1 MQNHK
6 SIEQLWILEHCS
18 SHTRQQF
25 AKLGRITAY
34 PKNHHC
40 LRAREKNANIFFI
53 LSGKVHIYTL
63 TKNGSKKVLFILG
76 KNHIANGNLTDHYNT
91 TFCETMEPCQMY
103 VIRREHLLSLM
114 EQDFRLTKALLHYQ
128 ERKLWRLEHQLKN
141 TVGSIYLERKLAA
154 KLWKLA
160 RDFGV
165 PVPEG
170 IEINVNLPITLLADM
185 LGAPRETTSRICKLF
200 MDAGLIT
207 ISKKRITVTAPER
220 MAHFY
225 KTGDMGEESV

>member
-76 KNHIANGNLTDHYNT
+76 KNHIANGNLTDHYHT

-160 RDFGV
+160 RDFGIRT
-165 PVPEG
+165 EKG
-170 IEINVNLPITLLADM
+170 ILIDIDLSITFLADL
-185 LGAPRETTSRICKLF
+185 LGVPRENASRACKKLT
-200 MDAGLIT
+200 DYRLIT
-207 ISKKRITVTAPER
+207 IEKKKIYILDAER
-220 MAHFY
+220 MAVFY
-225 KTGDMGEESV
+225 KDGVLETL

>member
-91 TFCETMEPCQMY
+91 TFCETMEPCQGAAP
-103 VIRREHLLSLM
+103 LSGA
-114 EQDFRLTKALLHYQ
+114 EA
-128 ERKLWRLEHQLKN
+128 
-141 TVGSIYLERKLAA
+141 VAA
-154 KLWKLA
+154 
-160 RDFGV
+160 
-165 PVPEG
+165 
-170 IEINVNLPITLLADM
+170 
-185 LGAPRETTSRICKLF
+185 GAPAEKHGWQHLPGTEAGRQAVEAGQGFRHPDREGHPDRHRLKHHLSGRPFGRPQGKCLKSLQKA
-200 MDAGLIT
+200 DGLPADHNR
-207 ISKKRITVTAPER
+207 KEKDLYPGCRKDGC
-220 MAHFY
+220 FL
-225 KTGDMGEESV
+225 